1 MSPTLTKVLKRAVM
15 LAAVGFVIT
24 QMLPSLAD
32 QLTPNPV
39 VDSASPTATPDATP
53 APNDSSSPSAS
64 ASASAEPVADITYL
78 ESDSPTAK
86 PKVIQSDSLFFR
98 VPNSLQVDPRAH
110 SIRTD
115 AFALGGAENILVCI
129 ESGQANISLSSTANV
144 LVQGQGSHSVNLSG
158 SAASVLASLTSGRGV
173 TAASSGKV
181 AGANLTFRVAAV
193 SKASVEPELCNDAKI
208 TRSVGISALG
218 IDLNTVK
225 VPVKIGKK

>member
-1 MSPTLTKVLKRAVM
+1 MGAKTIYIFLLGAIVSVLYSCSPVKRVLTNPKYYAQVKKQVILNGECVNDTITEEILKD
-15 LAAVGFVIT
+15 T
-24 QMLPSLAD
+24 
-32 QLTPNPV
+32 
-39 VDSASPTATPDATP
+39 
-53 APNDSSSPSAS
+53 
-64 ASASAEPVADITYL
+64 
-78 ESDSPTAK
+78 SDSPTAK

-208 TRSVGISALG
+208 TRSVGIPALG